1 MPVQN
6 GLATTL
12 LKPNYILV
20 VACPSPQNFANLPGV
35 INQGFSI
42 KAGGGLGQACMLIQD
57 GTAILIASL
66 SPRKHRPLKSRN
78 NTQTQPRNPDRA

>member
-12 LKPNYILV
+12 PKPNYILV
-20 VACPSPQNFANLPGV
+20 VACPSAQNFASLSGV

-42 KAGGGLGQACMLIQD
+42 KTGGGLG
-57 GTAILIASL
+57 
-66 SPRKHRPLKSRN
+66 
-78 NTQTQPRNPDRA
+78 

>member
-42 KAGGGLGQACMLIQD
+42 KAGEALDKLVC
-57 GTAILIASL
+57 L
-66 SPRKHRPLKSRN
+66 SKMELQS
-78 NTQTQPRNPDRA
+78 